1 MHYSKLLTLILL
13 IPVSAFA
20 QIDHWES
27 IILSGDNWK
36 YTTPSA
42 QLPTDWNTIE
52 YDDSSWNS
60 GPSGFGYG
68 DGDDAT
74 LIPNGTVSIYLR
86 KTFQLDDL
94 EGLEKALLHI
104 DYDDGFVAY
113 LNGTEI
119 SRDLVSGEPPSFD
132 QLSDGLHEAVLYQGL
147 IPYEVEVAMALFQ
160 VGLNVLSIEV
170 HNESTTSSDM
180 TALGVL
186 SFGLSNSEIKFRPVP
201 DWFPAQNNSKE
212 FTSSTLPI
220 IVIKTEGGRQIMDEP
235 RIKAEMLVLDK
246 GEGQINNLADQ
257 VNTSELAYQGKIE
270 IESRGS
276 SSQLLPKK
284 PYGFTTYND
293 TYSEKDNVSF
303 FGFPEENDWILNSL
317 AFDPSMLRDYLTY
330 NLSRELG
337 EYATKTQYC
346 EVVLNGVYQGL
357 YILQEKIKVD
367 NDRVDIQKMDA
378 QDNQLPDVTG
388 GYIIKSDKTTGGDPV
403 LWTMPNS
410 SGWRDEYLSEHP
422 KGNDITSWQLD
433 YIRTTFFDL
442 ASISA
447 ADNTSASNGFPSII
461 DIPSFVDFLLINE
474 LASNPDAY
482 TFSTYF
488 HKDRNGKLRAG
499 PIWDI
504 NLSYGNDL
512 FALGFDRSHT
522 NIWQMDDG
530 QNSGATFW
538 RDLFKNP
545 KFRCYTS
552 RRWNELIQPEGAFNY
567 NKLTAQIDEI
577 VLQIS
582 EAELRDRAA
591 WLREDDF
598 DAEIANMKSWLKTR
612 IEWITRGIGS
622 FSQCD
627 NITTPSLVISKINY
641 HPAEI
646 EGFDDQ
652 DLEFIE
658 ITNTSDVN
666 VDMTGVYFGG
676 TGLVYQFPVG
686 YTAESNKSIILAKNA
701 ELFKSTYG
709 FNPYDEYSRSL
720 SNNGQKIQLLTSFG
734 DVIDEVTY
742 TDEDPWPEEADGEG
756 YYLDLTD
763 LNSDNADPS
772 NWVASMSSLEEPVVL
787 NSNHISSVHT
797 FPNPTTD
804 MLTISSGQQLL
815 NIRLLNLEG
824 KLIKSAKPM
833 TANFDLD
840 MSSLPKGIYI
850 LELKT
855 QSEITKK
862 RIEKN

>member
-1 MHYSKLLTLILL
+1 
-13 IPVSAFA
+13 
-20 QIDHWES
+20 
-27 IILSGDNWK
+27 
-36 YTTPSA
+36 
-42 QLPTDWNTIE
+42 
-52 YDDSSWNS
+52 
-60 GPSGFGYG
+60 
-68 DGDDAT
+68 
-74 LIPNGTVSIYLR
+74 
-86 KTFQLDDL
+86 
-94 EGLEKALLHI
+94 
-104 DYDDGFVAY
+104 
-113 LNGTEI
+113 
-119 SRDLVSGEPPSFD
+119 
-132 QLSDGLHEAVLYQGL
+132 
-147 IPYEVEVAMALFQ
+147 
-160 VGLNVLSIEV
+160 
-170 HNESTTSSDM
+170 
-180 TALGVL
+180 
-186 SFGLSNSEIKFRPVP
+186 
-201 DWFPAQNNSKE
+201 
-212 FTSSTLPI
+212 
-220 IVIKTEGGRQIMDEP
+220 
-235 RIKAEMLVLDK
+235 
-246 GEGQINNLADQ
+246 
-257 VNTSELAYQGKIE
+257 
-270 IESRGS
+270 
-276 SSQLLPKK
+276 
-284 PYGFTTYND
+284 
-293 TYSEKDNVSF
+293 
-303 FGFPEENDWILNSL
+303 
-317 AFDPSMLRDYLTY
+317 
-330 NLSRELG
+330 
-337 EYATKTQYC
+337 
-346 EVVLNGVYQGL
+346 
-357 YILQEKIKVD
+357 
-367 NDRVDIQKMDA
+367 
-378 QDNQLPDVTG
+378 
-388 GYIIKSDKTTGGDPV
+388 
-403 LWTMPNS
+403 
-410 SGWRDEYLSEHP
+410 
-422 KGNDITSWQLD
+422 
-433 YIRTTFFDL
+433 L